1 MPDPIPR
8 WLRWCAWSFLP
19 IEQRPSPC
27 GNRVGAPRYPFNRFR
42 REPNFGAAGFV
53 SVLLASTFA
62 CRTDGSDLR
71 DARGRRGVYIPAEH
85 GLLPHHAWDMLITRI
100 DQLVMGRLALPQLL
114 SLVGCSSRIRLS
126 EMLTAA
132 VAATVARKE
141 LSESVTP
148 THNPVAEHVW
158 VAFSSLHYANVY
170 GGVTKSV
177 AQSTGRSGER
187 ASALGPSCNTHPN
200 HE

>member
-126 EMLTAA
+126 GCEGEYPQPCP
-132 VAATVARKE
+132 ATIGLARHGQPQKLRQPGFLSQSQRGLSQKE
-141 LSESVTP
+141 LV
-148 THNPVAEHVW
+148 H
-158 VAFSSLHYANVY
+158 
-170 GGVTKSV
+170 
-177 AQSTGRSGER
+177 
-187 ASALGPSCNTHPN
+187 
-200 HE
+200 

>member
-53 SVLLASTFA
+53 SVLLASTLA

-114 SLVGCSSRIRLS
+114 SLVGCSSRSGFRAEGGRFLNKGGRQMRS
-126 EMLTAA
+126 HPPQTAPMHSGA
-132 VAATVARKE
+132 
-141 LSESVTP
+141 S
-148 THNPVAEHVW
+148 
-158 VAFSSLHYANVY
+158 
-170 GGVTKSV
+170 GI
-177 AQSTGRSGER
+177 GR
-187 ASALGPSCNTHPN
+187 
-200 HE
+200 